1 MKIVKIDTYAYGII
15 KRHIQRVCLPLQ
27 QENLF
32 ERYFSNVLKTKQN
45 LIIVQPSEESDLR

>member
-15 KRHIQRVCLPLQ
+15 KRHIQRVYLPLQ